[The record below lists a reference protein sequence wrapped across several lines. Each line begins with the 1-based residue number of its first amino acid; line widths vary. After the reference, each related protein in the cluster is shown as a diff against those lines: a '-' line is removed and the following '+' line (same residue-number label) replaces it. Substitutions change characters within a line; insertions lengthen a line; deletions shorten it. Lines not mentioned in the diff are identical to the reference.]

1 MLRAA
6 ILYLFPYVVSLI
18 ISLGVAYYSW
28 RRRSVIGAR
37 AFVWFVVA
45 EALYTVGYILELVST
60 SFESIIFWNHF
71 RLIVYFFSP
80 LLLLHFTLEF
90 TQRKLH
96 NARKS
101 WFLISVP
108 PILFLFFLITDSF
121 HHLIHPSEIM
131 LKSVGPFSVID
142 CELSWL
148 SWIFVIYGFGV
159 AVFGFFLIVDRVLN
173 TKQLFRRQQAT
184 VLIGVGFPLMGS
196 AIHLVGIELT
206 NHIDPSYIALALGNL
221 VIAWGLFRLKL
232 FDIVPIARD
241 RVIEQMH
248 DAVFVLDT
256 QHRLVDINPAALEF
270 IDQLEEDIVG
280 EQASTIIPHWDE
292 LLQHAQH
299 SNQKPFEMVIERN
312 DGSSDVSVCVSDL
325 EGQSGAVAGQLIVFH
340 DITEQKRAEREIRQN
355 NQELEDLNFDLEEAN
370 AHLRRL
376 DQIKDE
382 FVANVSHELR
392 TPLTNIKLFH
402 ELLVLQPDRIEEF
415 LETLAR
421 ETDRLTALIE
431 DLLALTRFDQGI
443 VRLHKSSFDLNIMV
457 REFVEDRRKL
467 AESKGLILEIH
478 TKAETPMI
486 YGDRNLLEQVLSI
499 LLTNAINY
507 TPENG
512 IVFVVT
518 KVSHYNDREWVGF
531 MVQDT
536 GMGIPSDELE
546 NLFTRFFRGKVGKK
560 SGVSG
565 TGLGLS
571 IAKEIVDRHQGRI
584 FAESAGIPG
593 QGTTFQVW
601 FAAEKS

>member
-1 MLRAA
+1 
-6 ILYLFPYVVSLI
+6 
-18 ISLGVAYYSW
+18 
-28 RRRSVIGAR
+28 
-37 AFVWFVVA
+37 
-45 EALYTVGYILELVST
+45 
-60 SFESIIFWNHF
+60 
-71 RLIVYFFSP
+71 
-80 LLLLHFTLEF
+80 
-90 TQRKLH
+90 
-96 NARKS
+96 
-101 WFLISVP
+101 
-108 PILFLFFLITDSF
+108 
-121 HHLIHPSEIM
+121 
-131 LKSVGPFSVID
+131 
-142 CELSWL
+142 
-148 SWIFVIYGFGV
+148 
-159 AVFGFFLIVDRVLN
+159 
-173 TKQLFRRQQAT
+173 
-184 VLIGVGFPLMGS
+184 MGS

-402 ELLVLQPDRIEEF
+402 ELFVLHPDRIEDF
-415 LETLAR
+415 LE
-421 ETDRLTALIE
+421 
-431 DLLALTRFDQGI
+431 
-443 VRLHKSSFDLNIMV
+443 
-457 REFVEDRRKL
+457 
-467 AESKGLILEIH
+467 
-478 TKAETPMI
+478 
-486 YGDRNLLEQVLSI
+486 
-499 LLTNAINY
+499 
-507 TPENG
+507 
-512 IVFVVT
+512 
-518 KVSHYNDREWVGF
+518 
-531 MVQDT
+531 
-536 GMGIPSDELE
+536 
-546 NLFTRFFRGKVGKK
+546 
-560 SGVSG
+560 
-565 TGLGLS
+565 
-571 IAKEIVDRHQGRI
+571 
-584 FAESAGIPG
+584 
-593 QGTTFQVW
+593 
-601 FAAEKS
+601 